1 MNKIKILLVED
12 HTILRKG
19 IQSLLEEEQG
29 IEVIGEAE
37 DGIAA
42 MKSVEKDQPDIV
54 LLDISLPYLNGLE
67 ITRKITKHYPKIKV
81 LILTMHKSDEY
92 AFELLSAGAKG
103 YIIKQAAPNQ
113 LISAIREVSNGFIFL
128 SPEISRKVLLRVNKK
143 RSLNEGKK
151 DRSQLSGR
159 ETEILQLIAEE
170 HSPRDIARLLF
181 ISIKTV
187 ENHRYNIMQKLNIH
201 NIAGLTKYA
210 LEKRIIQL

>member
-1 MNKIKILLVED
+1 MKKIRVLLVED

-19 IQSLLEEEQG
+19 IKALLEEEQG

-67 ITRKITKHYPKIKV
+67 VTRKISRQYPEIKV
-81 LILTMHKSDEY
+81 IILTMHNSEEY
-92 AFELLSAGAKG
+92 VFELLSAGAKG
-103 YIIKQAAPNQ
+103 YIIKQAAPNE
-113 LISAIREVSNGFIFL
+113 LISGIKEVSGGLIFL
-128 SPEISRKVLLRVNKK
+128 SPGISRKVADRINKK
-143 RSLNEGKK
+143 GSLNKDEK

-159 ETEILQLIAEE
+159 ETEVLQLIAEG
-170 HSPRDIARLLF
+170 HSPRDIARILF

-187 ENHRYNIMQKLNIH
+187 ENHRYNMMQKLDIH

-210 LEKRIIQL
+210 IEKRIIQL

>member
-1 MNKIKILLVED
+1 MNRIKILLVED

-19 IQSLLEEEQG
+19 IKALLEEEQG

-42 MKSVEKDQPDIV
+42 MKAVDKDQPEIV

-67 ITRKITKHYPKIKV
+67 ITRKISKHYPGIKI
-81 LILTMHKSDEY
+81 LILTMHNSDEY

-103 YIIKQAAPNQ
+103 YLIKKAAPDE
-113 LISAIREVSNGFIFL
+113 LISAIKTVSEGFLYISPSISKKVIERINRTGRVKKPEKDGSKL
-128 SPEISRKVLLRVNKK
+128 SS
-143 RSLNEGKK
+143 
-151 DRSQLSGR
+151 R
-159 ETEILQLIAEE
+159 ETEILQLIAEG

-187 ENHRYNIMQKLNIH
+187 ENHRYNIMQKLDIH

-210 LEKRIIQL
+210 IEKRIIQI

>member
-1 MNKIKILLVED
+1 MKKIRVLLVED

-19 IQSLLEEEQG
+19 IKALLDEEQE

-37 DGIAA
+37 DGLAA
-42 MKSVEKDQPDIV
+42 MKSFEKDQPDIV

-67 ITRKITKHYPKIKV
+67 VTRKISKQYPEIKV
-81 LILTMHKSDEY
+81 IILTMHNSEEY
-92 AFELLSAGAKG
+92 VFELLSAGAKG
-103 YIIKQAAPNQ
+103 YIIKQAAPNE
-113 LISAIREVSNGFIFL
+113 LISGIKEVSRGFIFL
-128 SPEISRKVLLRVNKK
+128 SPGISRKVTDRINKK
-143 RSLNEGKK
+143 GSLNKEEK

-159 ETEILQLIAEE
+159 ETEVLQLIAEG

-187 ENHRYNIMQKLNIH
+187 ENHRYNIMQKLDIH

-210 LEKRIIQL
+210 IEKRIIQF